1 MLEATVTHDYYLDD
15 KNEGIIRLIDDL
27 RLERNFTKNEVI
39 KLYELIAKMSVN
51 MTYDEKI
58 RWLETLY
65 LDIFTW
71 ARKQYD
77 EYINVYDDIPDK
89 IVRLVKYTVV
99 MIAEELVGFHINMDK
114 LEFMSVNDFIKMDV
128 SMSHDDEVSIT
139 DKVWLTTTQSGD

>member
-1 MLEATVTHDYYLDD
+1 M
-15 KNEGIIRLIDDL
+15 IDDL

-128 SMSHDDEVSIT
+128 SMSHDDKVSIT
-139 DKVWLTTTQSGD
+139 DKAWLTTTQSGD

>member
-1 MLEATVTHDYYLDD
+1 
-15 KNEGIIRLIDDL
+15 
-27 RLERNFTKNEVI
+27 
-39 KLYELIAKMSVN
+39 

-89 IVRLVKYTVV
+89 IIRLVKYTVV